1 MPETNK
7 NLDANM
13 AAMMYYQIDKIFGA
27 GSQLFTMEY
36 PGRSLNR
43 LDYAYPIEDYNS
55 SVLTKPYAVSEK
67 EFRLCDSLFD
77 LSPIVQGPNG
87 SNLSN
92 VYNTAIN
99 NYTPKID
106 NLKDFVTDK
115 MELRLFLMEKI
126 TDEID
131 GEQMTCSRMEFCQR
145 TYLRYLE
152 NKYKWDQEKIDKQL
166 EYNAKGELDEYA
178 KWLSTTAW
186 TKDHELEC
194 LFNDAVVRGFY
205 HEIMTILG
213 FLDVASPSERLSTA
227 KTNRRTSARRSLDDS
242 MDILPIQLQP
252 SNWFR
257 SLMPN
262 FSPQDL
268 TLGTEYLTL
277 EYQSKRALLT
287 SLESELRT
295 LVSSNVDKESVKQL
309 EEDVASLKEA
319 MLLDEKSYFRAFTD
333 AQVKAIKL
341 AFEIASK
348 GEMVGFISGGSE
360 KVTEA
365 LRNVISNDDFAD
377 LIGIDPKN
385 TNEDTSIT
393 TLISSTFELYDKHIN
408 YFKSFDKLM
417 DTQLALASAQSNDYQ
432 DQIEILKEKI
442 KLLKQELNQLAVV
455 LTSDAVNNSRDK
467 NVESTKTSVKILS
480 DSKEDEGDDED
491 INEGINILG
500 GDGENDTDINMD
512 ILPTSKYDEDTT
524 FTDIVFSSSEIETL
538 NQENQNST
546 YTKLGGS
553 MGNFFFN
560 SSSSV
565 EYSASSSKF
574 VQEMYSEG
582 FTIGMRVT
590 KVSIDR
596 GGWFDPAIF
605 ELSSSFMRLNPKILS
620 GAGLTSDKILEAYNS
635 KDNKYSRG
643 NFTELQKLITTADGG
658 RYILPAFPMSF
669 IIVKDVVV
677 KSSMKNFSEEHY
689 KEFRKI
695 TSNTTS
701 HFFGFRMSGGYT
713 TQSYMGYDKSSN
725 GNVNFYMR
733 IPGPQILG
741 WFMELTAKDNASD
754 YQSLSKSEYFTDIMS
769 ALKDYRE
776 KLKILESVNHDC
788 MISTITIP
796 KETGEN
802 NAH

>member
-1 MPETNK
+1 MPDTNK
-7 NLDANM
+7 KLDANM
-13 AAMMYYQIDKIFGA
+13 AAMMYYQIDKLFGA

-55 SVLTKPYAVSEK
+55 SSLLKPYAVAEK
-67 EFRLCDSLFD
+67 EFRLCDNMLD

-87 SNLSN
+87 SNLS
-92 VYNTAIN
+92 VIYNTAIN
-99 NYTPKID
+99 NYTPKLE
-106 NLKDFVTDK
+106 NVKDFFTDK

-152 NKYKWDQEKIDKQL
+152 KKYKWDQEKIDKQK
-166 EYNAKGELDEYA
+166 EYTTKDELDEYA
-178 KWLSTTAW
+178 KWLATTAW

-213 FLDVASPSERLSTA
+213 FLDVASPAERLSSA
-227 KTNRRTSARRSLDDS
+227 KTNRRTSTRRSLDDS
-242 MDILPIQLQP
+242 MDILPVQFQP

-268 TLGTEYLTL
+268 TLGTDYLTM
-277 EYQSKRALLT
+277 EYRSKKALLT
-287 SLESELRT
+287 SLEAELRT
-295 LVSSNVDKESVKQL
+295 LVSNNIDSDTIKQL
-309 EEDVASLKEA
+309 EEQTAALKEA
-319 MLLDEKSYFRAFTD
+319 MISDEKSYYSAFTD

-348 GEMVGFISGGSE
+348 GEIVGFISGGSAE
-360 KVTEA
+360 VLSA
-365 LRNVISNDDFAD
+365 LNNVINNVDFAGLLGIDSKDTNDNGIITD
-377 LIGIDPKN
+377 LIN
-385 TNEDTSIT
+385 CTYN
-393 TLISSTFELYDKHIN
+393 LYEKHLN

-417 DTQLALASAQSNDYQ
+417 DTQLALANAQSNDYQ

-442 KLLKQELNQLAVV
+442 RLLKQELNQLAVV
-455 LTSDAVNNSRDK
+455 LTSDAVNNPYVSP
-467 NVESTKTSVKILS
+467 VQSTKAAVKTSS
-480 DSKEDEGDDED
+480 DSEEDNTED
-491 INEGINILG
+491 LNEGINILG
-500 GDGENDTDINMD
+500 GDGENDTDIDMS

-524 FTDIVFSSSEIETL
+524 FTDIVFSSSDIETL
-538 NQENQNST
+538 SSENQNST
-546 YTKLGGS
+546 YAKLGGS

-560 SSSSV
+560 SSSNV
-565 EYSASSSKF
+565 EYSASSSQF
-574 VQEMYSEG
+574 VQEMYDEG

-590 KVSIDR
+590 KVTIDR
-596 GGWFDPAIF
+596 GGWFDPSIF
-605 ELSSSFMRLNPKILS
+605 ELSSSFMRLNPKIFS
-620 GAGLTSDKILEAYNS
+620 GVGLTVNQVLEAYNS
-635 KDNKYSRG
+635 KDNKYDRG
-643 NFTELQKLITTADGG
+643 NYTEIQKLITTSNGG
-658 RYILPAFPMSF
+658 RYIIPAFPTSF
-669 IIVKDVVV
+669 IIVKDVVI
-677 KSSMKNFSEEHY
+677 KSTMKSFNEEHY

-695 TSNTTS
+695 TANTTS
-701 HFFGFRMSGGYT
+701 HIFGIRMSGGYT
-713 TQSYMGYDKSSN
+713 TQSYMGYNKSSD
-725 GNVNFYMR
+725 GTVNFYMR

-754 YQSLSKSEYFTDIMS
+754 YESLSKSNYFTDIMA

-776 KLKILESVNHDC
+776 KLSELQNKQNDDISNLISNNE
-788 MISTITIP
+788 STIELP
-796 KETGEN
+796 L
-802 NAH
+802 

>member
-1 MPETNK
+1 MPEIK
-7 NLDANM
+7 ENLDANM

-55 SVLTKPYAVSEK
+55 SVLTKPYAVAEK

-99 NYTPKID
+99 NYTPKLD

-152 NKYKWDQEKIDKQL
+152 NKYKWDQEKINKQL

-178 KWLSTTAW
+178 KWLATTAW

-277 EYQSKRALLT
+277 EYQSKKALLT

-295 LVSSNVDKESVKQL
+295 LVSNNIGKESVEKL
-309 EEDVASLKEA
+309 EEQVALLKED
-319 MLLDEKSYFRAFTD
+319 MLSDEKSYFGKFTD

-348 GEMVGFISGGSE
+348 GDMVGFISGGSSE
-360 KVTEA
+360 VMNA
-365 LRNVISNDDFAD
+365 LSNVISNVDFAKLLGIDTNESDNDNNNSAITD
-377 LIGIDPKN
+377 LIKC
-385 TNEDTSIT
+385 
-393 TLISSTFELYDKHIN
+393 TFELYDNHID
-408 YFKSFDKLM
+408 YFKSFNDLM
-417 DTQLALASAQSNDYQ
+417 DTQLALTNAQSNDYQ

-442 KLLKQELNQLAVV
+442 RLLKQELNQLAVV
-455 LTSDAVNNSRDK
+455 LTSDAVNNNPHTSDVQKTK
-467 NVESTKTSVKILS
+467 NQIKKETDSEDNIESLNDDINILV
-480 DSKEDEGDDED
+480 GDDET
-491 INEGINILG
+491 
-500 GDGENDTDINMD
+500 DTDTDVDMN

-524 FTDIVFSSSEIETL
+524 FTDIVFSSSEIKTL
-538 NQENQNST
+538 YQKNQNST
-546 YTKLGGS
+546 YSNLVGS
-553 MGNFFFN
+553 IGNLFFN
-560 SSSSV
+560 SSSSA

-590 KVSIDR
+590 KVTIDR
-596 GGWFDPAIF
+596 GGWFDPSIF

-620 GAGLTSDKILEAYNS
+620 GAGLTVNRILEAYNS
-635 KDNKYSRG
+635 TDNRYDRG
-643 NFTELQKLITTADGG
+643 NYTEIQKLITTSGG
-658 RYILPAFPMSF
+658 VRYVLPAFPMSF
-669 IIVKDVVV
+669 IIVKDVVI
-677 KSSMKNFSEEHY
+677 KSSMKKFSDEHY
-689 KEFRKI
+689 KEFRNI
-695 TSNTTS
+695 TANTTS
-701 HFFGFRMSGGYT
+701 HIFGIRMSGGCM
-713 TQSYMGYDKSSN
+713 TQSYMGYDKGSD
-725 GNVNFYMR
+725 GTVNFYMR

-754 YQSLSKSEYFTDIMS
+754 YMSLSKSNYFTDIMA
-769 ALKDYRE
+769 ALKDYRK
-776 KLKILESVNHDC
+776 KLNELNNNSVDDFE
-788 MISTITIP
+788 ITSTVL
-796 KETGEN
+796 
-802 NAH
+802 